1 MTVYDFITAHPDNHL
16 RIIRYEPAP
25 DIIDEHGNLSCGG
38 EGTSTVVFDSTTGDG
53 DLSPDLM
60 MKEIVN
66 SPEDEL
72 TDEDRTDP
80 DCVYELEYIPD
91 AYWSLF

>member
-1 MTVYDFITAHPDNHL
+1 MTIYEFISKHPDDHI
-16 RIIRYEPAP
+16 RIIQYEPAP
-25 DIIDEHGNLSCGG
+25 DVMDEHGNLVCGG

-60 MKEIVN
+60 WKDIVN

-72 TDEDRTDP
+72 TDEDLMDP
-80 DCVYELEYIPD
+80 DHVWELEYIPD
-91 AYWSLF
+91 AYYSLW